1 MSKVLRFGE
10 VWFLPNEKALHHKPN
25 VPTVMHENLASL
37 MEQRGEGRRINGPDD
52 VETEAKP
59 EAVAE
64 VTTSASVEAPEAA
77 PEIIKPA
84 QKSTKKK

>member
-25 VPTVMHENLASL
+25 VPTVMHENLANL
-37 MEQRGEGRRINGPDD
+37 MEQRGEGRRISGPND
-52 VETEAKP
+52 VETEVKP
-59 EAVAE
+59 EAVA
-64 VTTSASVEAPEAA
+64 
-77 PEIIKPA
+77 EIIKPA

>member
-1 MSKVLRFGE
+1 
-10 VWFLPNEKALHHKPN
+10 
-25 VPTVMHENLASL
+25 MHENLANL
-37 MEQRGEGRRINGPDD
+37 MEQRGEGRRISGPND
-52 VETEAKP
+52 VETEVKP

-64 VTTSASVEAPEAA
+64 VMTSANVGEPEAA